1 MMALLLFCAGAAMS
15 ADLDRMFF
23 TPEQRASLDN
33 QRKQNLH
40 IEIGPVNVQPAAPV
54 PQNLSVNGIVRRS
67 DGKSTIWL
75 NNRAVTEPHAGG
87 INVVTGKNDDRV
99 KLTDPESGRSV
110 DLKVGQTVEI
120 VSGTIQENYSRRPL
134 SKPEAKPAAE
144 PESGSN
150 PESAAQTK
158 AGEPSTSRSR
168 KSAQRRR
175 VIDDLIDAAAAGE
188 QQENRPPNPD
198 RTETPIAPVPMVRNP
213 AY

>member
-1 MMALLLFCAGAAMS
+1 MMALLLFCAGTAMS

-23 TPEQRASLDN
+23 TPEQRATLDN
-33 QRKQNLH
+33 ARRQNLR
-40 IEIGPVNVQPAAPV
+40 IEIGTANVQPAAPV

-87 INVVTGKNDDRV
+87 INVVTGKNDNRV

-120 VSGTIQENYSRRPL
+120 VSGTIQENYARRPL
-134 SKPEAKPAAE
+134 SNPEAKPAAG
-144 PESGSN
+144 PESGSI
-150 PESAAQTK
+150 PESAAQVK
-158 AGEPSTSRSR
+158 AGEPSPSRSR
-168 KSAQRRR
+168 KSAQRQR
-175 VIDDLIDAAAAGE
+175 VIDDLIDAAAAGD
-188 QQENRPPNPD
+188 QRENRPPSPD
-198 RTETPIAPVPMVRNP
+198 RTEIPIAPVPMVRQP

>member
-1 MMALLLFCAGAAMS
+1 MMALLLFCAGTAMS

-23 TPEQRASLDN
+23 TPAQRATLDN
-33 QRKQNLH
+33 ARKQNLR
-40 IEIGPVNVQPAAPV
+40 IEIGTANVQPAAPV
-54 PQNLSVNGIVRRS
+54 AQNLSVNGIVRRS

-87 INVVTGKNDDRV
+87 INVVTGKNDNRV

-120 VSGTIQENYSRRPL
+120 VSGTIQENYTRRPL

-144 PESGSN
+144 PESGSI
-150 PESAAQTK
+150 PESAAQVK
-158 AGEPSTSRSR
+158 AGEPAASRTR
-168 KSAQRRR
+168 KSAQRQRAE
-175 VIDDLIDAAAAGE
+175 DDLIDAAAARD
-188 QQENRPPNPD
+188 QQENRAPSPD
-198 RTETPIAPVPMVRNP
+198 RTEIPTAPVPMVRQP